1 MRIGFKTGFL
11 GLLMGALAVLPP
23 VALSLDHP
31 FYIDMF
37 SRVLIYAIAAVSLN
51 LILGYGGMVSFGHA
65 VYLGV
70 GGYVVGIS
78 IHHATEDGIE
88 WMASGWFQFPAAILT
103 SALVSLVIGAI
114 CLRTRGVYFIMI
126 TLAFSQM
133 LYFTAV
139 GLVVYGADDGMPLLT
154 TSEFSGLLDL
164 SNDSTVYY
172 VAYFGLLVS
181 LYLSH
186 RIINSRFGRVIS
198 GARSND
204 RRMQAIGY
212 PTYPY
217 RLTAFVIGGAMCGF
231 AGALLGN
238 HNEFISPSM
247 MHWIKSGD
255 LIVIV
260 VLGGMGTLF
269 GPVVGA
275 VAFLFLEEFLSSIT
289 ENWQVIFG
297 PLLVLVVIFARGGI
311 MSWLTLLDERFGRRG
326 GASKTA
332 GGSAT
337 IATRE
342 SEDKKDT
349 EDTLPPGNGAAP

>member
-1 MRIGFKTGFL
+1 MVRINIKTGFL
-11 GLLMGALAVLPP
+11 GVLMVGLAVLPP
-23 VALSLDHP
+23 VALFLDNP

-88 WMASGWFQFPAAILT
+88 WMASGWFQFPAA
-103 SALVSLVIGAI
+103 ALIAGAVSLVVGAI
-114 CLRTRGVYFIMI
+114 CLRTKGVYFIMI

-133 LYFTAV
+133 FYFTAV

-172 VAYFGLLVS
+172 IAYFSLLVA

-198 GARSND
+198 GARSNE
-204 RRMQAIGY
+204 RRMQAIGF
-212 PTYPY
+212 PTYRY
-217 RLTAFVIGGAMCGF
+217 RLTAFVIAGAMCGF

-238 HNEFISPSM
+238 QNEFISPSM
-247 MHWIKSGD
+247 MTWLKSGD
-255 LIVIV
+255 LIIIV

-275 VAFLFLEEFLSSIT
+275 VAFLFLEEFLSNIT

-297 PLLVLVVIFARGGI
+297 PMLVLVVIFARGGI
-311 MSWLTLLDERFGRRG
+311 MSWLTLLDARIARKRG
-326 GASKTA
+326 GA
-332 GGSAT
+332 GGN
-337 IATRE
+337 
-342 SEDKKDT
+342 EDNRNNKD
-349 EDTLPPGNGAAP
+349 NGDSGDSRDGLAP

>member
-1 MRIGFKTGFL
+1 MVRLNIKTGFL
-11 GLLMGALAVLPP
+11 GVLMVGLAVLPP
-23 VALSLDHP
+23 VALFLDHP

-51 LILGYGGMVSFGHA
+51 LILGYGGMISFGHA
-65 VYLGV
+65 VYLGI

-88 WMASGWFQFPAAILT
+88 WLASGWFQFPAAALT
-103 SALVSLVIGAI
+103 AALVSLVVGAI
-114 CLRTRGVYFIMI
+114 CLRTKGVYFIMI

-133 LYFTAV
+133 IYFTAV
-139 GLVVYGADDGMPLLT
+139 GLVVYGADDGMPLFT
-154 TSEFSGLLDL
+154 TSDFSGLLDL
-164 SNDSTVYY
+164 SDDSTVYY
-172 VAYFGLLVS
+172 LAYISLLVA

-204 RRMQAIGY
+204 RRMQAIGF

-217 RLTAFVIGGAMCGF
+217 RLTAFVIAGAMCGF

-238 HNEFISPSM
+238 QNEFISPSM
-247 MHWIKSGD
+247 MNWLQSGD
-255 LIVIV
+255 LIIIV

-289 ENWQVIFG
+289 ENWKVIFG
-297 PLLVLVVIFARGGI
+297 PMLVLVVIFARGGI
-311 MSWLTLLDERFGRRG
+311 MSWLTQLDELIVNKRKG
-326 GASKTA
+326 GAGKTRDPRD
-332 GGSAT
+332 G
-337 IATRE
+337 
-342 SEDKKDT
+342 
-349 EDTLPPGNGAAP
+349 PAP